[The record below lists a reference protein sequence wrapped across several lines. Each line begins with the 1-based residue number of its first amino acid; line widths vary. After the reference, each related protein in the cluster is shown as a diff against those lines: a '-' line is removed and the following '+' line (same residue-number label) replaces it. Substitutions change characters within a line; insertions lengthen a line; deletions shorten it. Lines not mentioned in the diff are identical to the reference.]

1 MIEQFFKFR
10 YIHYMR
16 SITLVLLF
24 VSGFCFTATA
34 KTAKVNTA
42 AKLVFVE
49 NKGQIKDQYGNPR
62 NDVDFVL
69 QGGGGMNIFIGAGEI
84 HYQFTKT
91 DVDNMN
97 QPGTYIAPEKRN
109 NMDEDRYEK
118 PYSATITTYR
128 LDVNMVGANMNA
140 SVATGVQEPYYENYY
155 LPGCP
160 ADGLRAH
167 SYKKIT
173 YKNVYP
179 DIDWVIYTDGV
190 KLEHEFV
197 VGRKGNAGLVKMAYS
212 GQTKLTIDANGN
224 IIATT
229 PMGTLTEKAPV
240 CYDANGQMLPS
251 RYKLKG
257 SELSYDLGGINK
269 SVLIDPELIWG
280 TYYGPVEST
289 SPLYTVTAYDSAS
302 LYACGLTWSGTT
314 GSVATTGAHQVVFG
328 GETDG
333 FLIKFDT
340 TGIRQW
346 ATYYGGSASDWS
358 TGVACD
364 PSGMVYMCGVSGS
377 NAGIATA
384 GTQQSV
390 YGGGTYD
397 GFLVKFLPDGTRVW
411 GTYAGGAG
419 VNYPWSVSCDWSGN
433 IYMAGDTNEGTN
445 IATPTGHRPTKS
457 GGFDWYLIQYDTM
470 GVRKWG
476 TYYGGPGNEFSGL
489 ACTDGYVAYM
499 TGWTV
504 STTGISSGFAHQ
516 TVMGGSSDAVLVKF
530 IDDGTFAWATYYGGI
545 GSETVGGVTC
555 DVLRNIYLLGHTDSD
570 NGISTTGSYKAT
582 RSGSTDAFLVKFHPE
597 LGYRM
602 WGTYFGGTLEE
613 RTDLS
618 RISSDDSA
626 NIYIVGYTSS
636 TTGVA
641 TDSVWQPTYGGGE
654 KDGFLAKFNNIG
666 QIKWATY
673 YGGAGADEVRG
684 SGYFGE
690 SVYICGQTNSTG
702 NIATPGAYLPTGGG
716 GAWVFQGFLARFAD
730 PDTTSIPDD
739 TTTVPQSVKD
749 NGAGAIARISLFPN
763 PNKGSFSLQ
772 GELSDM
778 TGVAELLIT
787 DVTGKTVSKEKAA
800 LHNGKLD
807 EQIILSGTLPAGIYY
822 LTISAGTKKHTVS
835 FRKE

>member
-1 MIEQFFKFR
+1 
-10 YIHYMR
+10 MR
-16 SITLVLLF
+16 SILLVLLF
-24 VSGFCFTATA
+24 VSGFYSVAIARTAT
-34 KTAKVNTA
+34 VNTTN
-42 AKLVFVE
+42 KLVFVE
-49 NKGQIKDQYGNPR
+49 NKGQIKDQFGNPR
-62 NDVDFVL
+62 NDIDFVL

-91 DVDNMN
+91 EVENNN
-97 QPGTYIAPEKRN
+97 QPGTYISPQQRISA
-109 NMDEDRYEK
+109 DEDRYEK

-128 LDVNMVGANMNA
+128 LDVNMLGANKNA
-140 SVATGVQEPYYENYY
+140 PAVTDVQEAYYENYY

-160 ADGLRAH
+160 SDGVRAH

-197 VGRKGNAGLVKMAYS
+197 VGNVGNAGLVKMAYS
-212 GQTKLTIDANGN
+212 GYTKLNIDEAGN
-224 IIATT
+224 IIAIT

-257 SELSYDLGGINK
+257 NELSYDLGGVNK

-280 TYYGPVEST
+280 TYYGPESST
-289 SPLYTVTAYDSAS
+289 SPLYTVAAYDSAS

-364 PSGMVYMCGVSGS
+364 RNGMIYMCGVSGS
-377 NAGIATA
+377 SAGIATA
-384 GTQQSV
+384 GAQQAV
-390 YGGGTYD
+390 FGGGTYD
-397 GFLVKFLPDGTRVW
+397 GFLVKFLPDGSRVW
-411 GTYAGGAG
+411 CTYAGGAG
-419 VNYPWSVSCDWSGN
+419 VNYPWSVSCDRSGHV
-433 IYMAGDTNEGTN
+433 YMAGDTNEGTN
-445 IATPTGHRPTKS
+445 IATTTGHRPAKS
-457 GGFDWYLIQYDTM
+457 GGFDWYLIQYDTT
-470 GVRKWG
+470 GARLWG
-476 TYYGGPGNEFSGL
+476 TYYGGPGNEFGGTG
-489 ACTDGYVAYM
+489 CTDGFVAYL

-504 STTGISSGFAHQ
+504 SVTGIASGFAHQ
-516 TVMGGSSDAVLVKF
+516 TAFGGNSDAALVKF
-530 IDDGTFAWATYYGGI
+530 IDDGTFAWCTYYGGT

-570 NGISTTGSYKAT
+570 NDISTTDGHKTT

-626 NIYIVGYTSS
+626 NIYIVGITSS
-636 TTGVA
+636 TTGIA
-641 TDSVWQPTYGGGE
+641 TDSAWQPTYGGGE

-666 QIKWATY
+666 QIKWASY
-673 YGGAGADEVRG
+673 YGGNGADEVRG
-684 SGYFGE
+684 SGFFGE
-690 SVYICGQTNSTG
+690 SVYICGQTNSVD
-702 NIATPGAYLPTGGG
+702 NIATPGSYLPTGGG

-730 PDTTSIPDD
+730 PDTASIPED
-739 TTTVPQSVKD
+739 TTTVPQSVND
-749 NGAGAIARISLFPN
+749 NGVGVKSHIALYPN
-763 PNKGSFSLQ
+763 PNKGSFSLY
-772 GELSDM
+772 GELANI
-778 TGVAELLIT
+778 TGVAEILIT
-787 DVTGKTVSKEKAA
+787 DVMGKTVAKDRAA
-800 LHNGKLD
+800 LHYGKLN
-807 EQIILSGTLPAGIYY
+807 EHLVLSDSLPPGMYY
-822 LTISAGTKKHTVS
+822 LTITAGTKKHTIS
-835 FRKE
+835 FKKE